1 MQFSASINY
10 FDIMGMAK
18 KNYARCLDPV
28 CRRWELTKNEL
39 DVLLFLYN
47 NPEFDRAADIVSR
60 RGMAKSHVSLSVT
73 NLESRGMLER
83 QFDAFD
89 RRMAHLKLTENGSAA
104 AAEARQ
110 IQMQFFSKLY
120 QGITREEFALWGE
133 MTKKICENIENI
145 NKTLTKV

>member
-1 MQFSASINY
+1 MQFSASFNY

-28 CRRWELTKNEL
+28 CRKWGLTKNEL

-47 NPEFDRAADIVSR
+47 NPDFDRAADIVSR

-83 QFDAFD
+83 HFDASD
-89 RRMAHLKLTENGSAA
+89 RRMAHLKLTEEGNAA
-104 AAEARQ
+104 ASEARQ
-110 IQMQFFSKLY
+110 IQMLFFSQLY
-120 QGITREEFALWGE
+120 QGITQEEFALWGE

-145 NKTLTKV
+145 NKTLTRA